1 MSSSFGTV
9 LKIAA
14 NAVAKL
20 KSIGGI
26 NITRGVVDV
35 TTHDSADEYKEY
47 MAGLK
52 DGGEVPISGILV
64 PTDTDGQNALQAALE
79 SGAVT
84 AFAIVFPTAIG
95 YTWSFNGIV
104 TSYATTQAELEGAV
118 GMEAKIKVS
127 GKPTL
132 AATV

>member
-1 MSSSFGTV
+1 MSSSFGTI
-9 LKIAA
+9 LKITT

-20 KSIGGI
+20 KSVGGI

-35 TTHDSADEYKEY
+35 TTHDSADEYREY
-47 MAGLK
+47 IAGLK
-52 DGGEVPISGILV
+52 DGGEVSMSGTLV
-64 PTDTDGQNALQAALE
+64 PTDTDGQNALPAALE

-84 AFAIVFPTAIG
+84 AFAIVFPTVIG

-104 TSYATTQAELEGAV
+104 TSFATTQADIEGDV